1 MTFFL
6 FIFGILLSGIAL
18 LISKNK
24 TYLPK
29 DPTCPTDV
37 KDAENNMMFMKV
49 FRILGP
55 GLLVVGII
63 LAILGI
69 GIAI

>member
-1 MTFFL
+1 
-6 FIFGILLSGIAL
+6 